1 MYYIV
6 GGDGKEYGP
15 VPAEQIRQ
23 WLAEGRLNGQSN
35 VRADGSTQWTSL
47 GSVPELAGLLNVPSP
62 IAPPVGASGAGPSG
76 THDGDYELDILGCVG
91 RAWNILSANFWL
103 LVGGCAVYLLIVG
116 GLSGFAQIP
125 FIGVLFSLV
134 SFVITGPLVGGV
146 YFFVLRVIRGQPT
159 EVGAVFN
166 GFSDNL
172 GQLILGYIVPTLI
185 AGASAI
191 PGIIMAVIPIA
202 VMADNEQPNAALIAV
217 AVVGFLLAMV
227 PLIYFSVIWAFTIP
241 LIVDRRQDFWPA
253 MKTSRAQVG
262 RHWWTV
268 FGLFIVAGVVNIV
281 GMLACCIGLFVT
293 MPLIFVAMMLAY
305 EILFVPRT
313 AQPGAGA

>member
-35 VRADGSTQWTSL
+35 VRADGSTQWTPL
-47 GSVPELAGLLNVPSP
+47 GSVPELAGFLNVPGP

-76 THDGDYELDILGCVG
+76 THDGDYELDILGCIG

-103 LVGGCAVYLLIVG
+103 LVGGCAVYLLIIG
-116 GLSGFAQIP
+116 GLSMFAQIP
-125 FIGVLFSLV
+125 FIGILFSLA
-134 SFVITGPLVGGV
+134 SFIITGPLLGGV
-146 YFFVLRVIRGQPT
+146 YYFALRVLRRQPAD
-159 EVGAVFN
+159 VGAVFN

-172 GQLILGYIVPTLI
+172 GQLILGHIIPTLI

-191 PGIIMAVIPIA
+191 PGVVMAVIPIA
-202 VMADNEQPNAALIAV
+202 IMAENEQPNAALIAV

-227 PLIYFSVIWAFTIP
+227 PLIYFTTVWAFTIP
-241 LIVDRRQDFWPA
+241 LIVDQRLDFWPA
-253 MKTSRAQVG
+253 MKASRTQVG
-262 RHWWTV
+262 RHFWTV
-268 FGLFIVAGVVNIV
+268 LGLFIVAGVLNILGLLMCCV
-281 GMLACCIGLFVT
+281 GVFVT
-293 MPLIFVAMMLAY
+293 APLVFVAMLLAY